1 MGPAEVPPHRGT
13 PDGSANPDP
22 RRLPAQCPSVPP
34 LPSVP
39 QTQAN
44 SILLPGDRILY
55 NAAGRVYTTVVA
67 DKEKKEKS
75 RSRVRAGGEAVR
87 RRIRERPRIR
97 PKVYGYLTEEKES
110 LRQGFAALFLSSAG
124 ELVAGLALASIAG
137 IVNELV
143 GLAVLIPAAIGMRG
157 AIFGAMGSRLSTA
170 IQTGLFSLNLRR
182 GVLAENVQAAAVLSL
197 ISGVFLAFMARLLC
211 DFLGVETELTVFDY
225 VVISTV
231 GGVLAGVLL
240 LGITVVVARLSVA
253 RGWDMD
259 NIAAPM
265 ITAFGDILTL
275 PALVLATF
283 LIGIP
288 IFSSSLAIAFIGI
301 ALAVVVVAFRV
312 GAPNLGR
319 ILAESL
325 PILAMTGTVTIL
337 VGVALEDRKEVFVE
351 LAALLIL
358 LPAFL
363 QEGGALG
370 GILSSRLSSK
380 IHLGLI
386 APRGVPQFAALRD
399 FTLIYTFATGV
410 YLFIGG
416 ASHFLA
422 LALFGADASPGFAV
436 MLGISALAGLIATTA
451 AAVAAYYGSV
461 VSYRLGLDPDT
472 YGIPII
478 TAAVDLL
485 GFMSLIIAL
494 IIFGLAG

>member
-1 MGPAEVPPHRGT
+1 MAE
-13 PDGSANPDP
+13 
-22 RRLPAQCPSVPP
+22 
-34 LPSVP
+34 
-39 QTQAN
+39 
-44 SILLPGDRILY
+44 
-55 NAAGRVYTTVVA
+55 
-67 DKEKKEKS
+67 KEKGK
-75 RSRVRAGGEAVR
+75 SRVRAGGEAFR
-87 RRIRERPRIR
+87 RRLKERPHIR
-97 PKVYGYLTEEKES
+97 PAVYGYLTEEKES
-110 LRQGFAALFLSSAG
+110 LRQGFAALFLSSTG
-124 ELVAGLALASIAG
+124 ELVAGIALAGIAG
-137 IVNELV
+137 ILDELV

-170 IQTGLFSLNLRR
+170 IQTGLFSFNLRR
-182 GVLAENVQAAAVLSL
+182 GVLAENLQAAAVLSL

-211 DFLGVETELTVFDY
+211 DFLGVRTELSVFDY

-231 GGVLAGVLL
+231 GGAIAGVLL

-265 ITAFGDILTL
+265 ITACGDILTL
-275 PALVLATF
+275 PALVVATY

-288 IFSSSLAIAFIGI
+288 VVSNVLAGTLILVAV
-301 ALAVVVVAFRV
+301 AVVAAAFRI
-312 GAPNLGR
+312 GAPSLRR

-325 PILAMTGTVTIL
+325 PILAMTGTVTII
-337 VGVALEDRKEVFVE
+337 VGVALEDRKASFV
-351 LAALLIL
+351 ALPALFIL

-380 IHLGLI
+380 IHLGLL
-386 APRGVPQFAALRD
+386 APRGLPPVNTFRD

-416 ASHFLA
+416 ASHWLA
-422 LALFGADASPGFAV
+422 VALGQLSPDLLARLGLDAGQLSPGFLV
-436 MLGISALAGLIATTA
+436 MLGVSALAGLIATTA
-451 AAVAAYYGSV
+451 AALAAYYGSI
-461 VSYRLGLDPDT
+461 VSYRVGLDPDT

-494 IIFGLAG
+494 IVFGLVG